1 MFSNVIL
8 MFALFNNGNE
18 ANREEEKTT
27 MKRLK
32 QFFKTPQRTV
42 ISLLCLAAVI
52 ALLGTGTVF
61 AATTIAKSSSIGEEN
76 AKNFAFADLGIDPLS
91 AQNVHEEFDFE
102 QGHFVYEIEFMAKG
116 VEYEYWIKASDGA
129 IVKKEMDIATQEE
142 GVQPVQESKPQT
154 VAETEPQT
162 VQQSPKDGSKEETTD
177 LPAADVGQQDS
188 SAEIGLDAAKKI
200 AISDAGVSDADVAY
214 TKTKLEYE
222 EGVQVYEIEFYTST
236 DEYEYEINATTG
248 VIRSKDKE
256 EFHNDIEGDHHTN
269 TGADI
274 AVEQAKSIAANHAGF
289 SVSEVSFSK
298 AKLEKGDGNIIYEV
312 KFYKDGMEYEYEI
325 LAATGEILKFDSERD
340 D

>member
-1 MFSNVIL
+1 
-8 MFALFNNGNE
+8 
-18 ANREEEKTT
+18 

-32 QFFKTPQRTV
+32 QFFGTPKRTV
-42 ISLLCLAAVI
+42 ISLLCLAAVV

-61 AATTIAKSSSIGEEN
+61 AATTIARSSSIGEEN

-91 AQNVHEEFDFE
+91 AQNVHAEFDFE

-116 VEYEYWIKASDGA
+116 VKYEYWIKASDGA
-129 IVKKEMDIATQEE
+129 VVKKEMDIATQEE
-142 GVQPVQESKPQT
+142 GGAQTAQESKPQT

-162 VQQSPKDGSKEETTD
+162 AQQPPKDESKEEATD
-177 LPAADVGQQDS
+177 LPVADVGQQDNG
-188 SAEIGLDAAKKI
+188 AEIGMDAAKKI
-200 AISDAGVSDADVAY
+200 AISDAGVSEADVTY

-256 EFHNDIEGDHHTN
+256 EFHNDVEGNHHTN

-274 AVEQAKSIAANHAGF
+274 GVEQAKSIAASHAGF

-298 AKLEKGDGNIIYEV
+298 AKLEKEDGSIIYEV

-325 LAATGEILKFDSERD
+325 LAATGEILKFDSEWD